1 MLFVTLG
8 KPKAASKQRIA
19 RRVDWKYPAGLRVL
33 GEYWLMSGDPALVLI
48 CEADDAGAILS
59 AITEWDDVLDL
70 TVIPAITAEQGLT
83 LAKQMAPA

>member
-1 MLFVTLG
+1 
-8 KPKAASKQRIA
+8 
-19 RRVDWKYPAGLRVL
+19 
-33 GEYWLMSGDPALVLI
+33 MSGDPALVLE

-70 TVIPAITAEQGLT
+70 SSSAITAEQGLT

>member
-8 KPKAASKQRIA
+8 KPKAATKQRIT

-33 GEYWLMSGDPALVLI
+33 GEYWLMSGDPALVII
-48 CEADDAGAILS
+48 CEADDAGSILS
-59 AITEWDDVLDL
+59 AIAEWDDVLDL